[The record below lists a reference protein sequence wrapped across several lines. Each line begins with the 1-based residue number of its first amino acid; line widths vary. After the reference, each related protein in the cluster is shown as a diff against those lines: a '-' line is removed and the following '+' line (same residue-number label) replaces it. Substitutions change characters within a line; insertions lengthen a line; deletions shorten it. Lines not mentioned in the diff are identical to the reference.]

1 MANTSFGQEFKAFI
15 SRGNV
20 VDMAVGI
27 IIGAAFTAIVTSMVS
42 DVIMPPI
49 GVLMGGM
56 DFSNMFLSL
65 DGINYVTLE
74 AAKEA
79 GAPVMAY
86 GLFVNAV
93 IQFLIVALVIFT
105 MVRGINKMKQEQA
118 KEDAKKPAAPAA
130 DVVLLSEIRDL
141 LKGGKSA
148 TAKPATTKVVAKKAP
163 VKKKA
168 PAKKKVAKKTTKKT
182 AKK

>member
-1 MANTSFGQEFKAFI
+1 MSKSSFAQEFKAFI

-27 IIGAAFTAIVTSMVS
+27 IIGAAFTAIVTSLVS

-49 GVLMGGM
+49 GVVLGGM
-56 DFSNMFLSL
+56 DFSNMFLTL
-65 DGINYVTLE
+65 DGMQYATLD

-79 GAPVMAY
+79 GAAVIAY

-93 IQFLIVALVIFT
+93 IKFLIVALVIFT

-118 KEDAKKPAAPAA
+118 KEDAKKPVAPAA
-130 DVVLLSEIRDL
+130 DLVLLTEIRDL
-141 LKGGKSA
+141 LKGGKPA
-148 TAKPATTKVVAKKAP
+148 TAAKTKV
-163 VKKKA
+163 
-168 PAKKKVAKKTTKKT
+168 PAKRAPTKKT
-182 AKK
+182 IKK